1 MINSTISNT
10 PSTSRSHPFSITILS
25 MVQQQVGSIAPQ
37 KICIFTPSH
46 PNKKLYFQQ
55 LSDISHILDSFVTD
69 PCTMRLQTISLI
81 NQTHKDMTNT
91 ITQFDLPGLLEEQA
105 GTIIQRI
112 ADRIKDEADIE
123 ATYNQ
128 KHSFRIEVTLSGFPI
143 V

>member
-1 MINSTISNT
+1 
-10 PSTSRSHPFSITILS
+10 
-25 MVQQQVGSIAPQ
+25 
-37 KICIFTPSH
+37 
-46 PNKKLYFQQ
+46 
-55 LSDISHILDSFVTD
+55 
-69 PCTMRLQTISLI
+69 
-81 NQTHKDMTNT
+81 MTNT

-123 ATYNQ
+123 AAYNQ